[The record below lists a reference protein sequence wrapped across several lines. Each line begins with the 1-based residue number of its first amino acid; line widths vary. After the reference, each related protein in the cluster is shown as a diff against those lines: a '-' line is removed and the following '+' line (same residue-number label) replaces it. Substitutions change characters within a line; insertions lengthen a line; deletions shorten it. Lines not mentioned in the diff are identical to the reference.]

1 MSVFSIPVTI
11 SIDEEKMANDI
22 RENVEA
28 QVDNKVTEHI
38 ESIICAKTW
47 GSRVDRKDL
56 SPLRDMITDIIEKL
70 LKEHEQYIIESAI
83 STLSTKLV
91 RKKITQ
97 NMLEKELIEKIK

>member
-1 MSVFSIPVTI
+1 MSVFSVPVTI
-11 SIDEEKMANDI
+11 GVDEEMIAKNIEKDI
-22 RENVEA
+22 EV
-28 QVDNKVTEHI
+28 QVVNKITEHI

-47 GSRVDRKDL
+47 GARVDRKDL
-56 SPLRDMITDIIEKL
+56 SPLKDMINEVVEKT

-83 STLSTKLV
+83 NALSTKLV